1 MQGTHI
7 VNIFGTS
14 SQPKP
19 RSLAVAQVIKKNGFA
34 VLLPAHCFYKT
45 SGLMKKAVLKD
56 VVGAWNKER
65 VDKLVR
71 VHGAQLLESKEEKG
85 A

>member
-7 VNIFGTS
+7 INVFGKNYQS
-14 SQPKP
+14 P
-19 RSLAVAQVIKKNGFA
+19 RSLATAQVIRKNGFA
-34 VLLPAHCFYKT
+34 VLLPADCFYKT

-71 VHGAQLLESKEEKG
+71 VYGAQLLESVSEEKG